1 MLGCVEILQDLN
13 AQALQMHSPCVHSHF
28 AHVYFVLVFEFSVLP
43 LLVVVLAMAAEPQR
57 LYIGGWKMGITRQD
71 SSQVQWRFILKL
83 RSFAQ
88 SILRCSCL
96 T

>member
-1 MLGCVEILQDLN
+1 MCTFTFCTCIL
-13 AQALQMHSPCVHSHF
+13 CF
-28 AHVYFVLVFEFSVLP
+28 LVFEFSVRP
-43 LLVVVLAMAAEPQR
+43 VVVFVLAMAAEPQR
-57 LYIGGWKMGITRQD
+57 LYVGGWKMGITRQD